1 MGLSFDEI
9 KSKVT
14 GQQRSGKESFDEIKA
29 RVSKMN
35 MTSSLTAD
43 DVNNWFKKSRELE
56 DKTTRF
62 LSSSGTYDGWK
73 GAANPADELHDIRL
87 QEASVR
93 AWMNRNKDAE
103 NYSDMMDQINQYS
116 KRLGTLESGVRDT
129 ARYWRDTPI
138 GQIESELNKN
148 TKKQAELKGQ
158 IQNTGSQS
166 IIDKIMRMATT
177 GDQQDKSPT
186 KESLQIRR
194 ELDSLEYQRKELEKL
209 RDSYI
214 EN

>member
-56 DKTTRF
+56 DKTTRY

-73 GAANPADELHDIRL
+73 G
-87 QEASVR
+87 
-93 AWMNRNKDAE
+93 
-103 NYSDMMDQINQYS
+103 
-116 KRLGTLESGVRDT
+116 
-129 ARYWRDTPI
+129 
-138 GQIESELNKN
+138 
-148 TKKQAELKGQ
+148 
-158 IQNTGSQS
+158 
-166 IIDKIMRMATT
+166 
-177 GDQQDKSPT
+177 
-186 KESLQIRR
+186 
-194 ELDSLEYQRKELEKL
+194 
-209 RDSYI
+209 
-214 EN
+214 